1 MLKLFLRAVHNVLY
15 ALEDMIYEC
24 ARCADVLLSAL
35 MLGAKGETISAR
47 LWRASQPDKP
57 LYQRLIAKPL
67 RWLVDG
73 GALFLAGQ
81 VNHCQSA
88 YSSFVAEQKPA

>member
-1 MLKLFLRAVHNVLY
+1 MLKLLLRAVHNVLY
-15 ALEDMIYEC
+15 ALEDLIYDL
-24 ARCADVLLSAL
+24 ALDADKLLSSL
-35 MLGAKGETISAR
+35 TLGAKGETISAR

-81 VNHCQSA
+81 ANHCQEA
-88 YSSFVAEQKPA
+88 YNSFVAGQKPA

>member
-1 MLKLFLRAVHNVLY
+1 MLKLLLRAVHNVLY
-15 ALEDMIYEC
+15 ALEDLIYDL
-24 ARCADVLLSAL
+24 ALDADKLASSLT
-35 MLGAKGETISAR
+35 LGAKGETISAR

-57 LYQRLIAKPL
+57 MYQRLIAKPL

-81 VNHCQSA
+81 ANHCQSA